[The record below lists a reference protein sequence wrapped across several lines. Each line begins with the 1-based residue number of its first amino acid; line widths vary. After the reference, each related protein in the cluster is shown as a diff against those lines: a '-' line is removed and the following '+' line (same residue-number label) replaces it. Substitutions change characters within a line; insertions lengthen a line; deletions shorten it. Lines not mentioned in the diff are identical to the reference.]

1 MIRAEYNRGSERE
14 EGASWACGRSGLE
27 EQRCL
32 TSTRLGV
39 REANSFQEKGRAEQL
54 PGCPWCERRHISR
67 AGRCE
72 KPERLRCP
80 A

>member
-32 TSTRLGV
+32 TSTRLCF

-54 PGCPWCERRHISR
+54 LGLDLEALCLSVSDFALLPS
-67 AGRCE
+67 
-72 KPERLRCP
+72 
-80 A
+80 